1 MTRTR
6 RNEVEAEPMSSKVLV
21 ALRVRATPARAFKIF
36 TTEIALWWRPNPMF
50 RFTPRSPGVLAF
62 EPGEGGRFTETLP
75 NGKVF
80 EIGRIRA
87 WEPPSAEN
95 EGNDGRLVFGWRQA
109 TFAADQDTEV
119 EVRFE
124 AVGEETRVTVE
135 HRGWDSVPDA
145 HVARHSFPAA
155 FFLRRHGEWWQAL
168 LSAYKEQAFD
178 EDADRGHG

>member
-1 MTRTR
+1 
-6 RNEVEAEPMSSKVLV
+6 MSSKVLV
-21 ALRVRATPARAFKIF
+21 ALRVAATPARAFEVF
-36 TTEIALWWRPNPMF
+36 TREIGLWWRPNPMF

-75 NGKVF
+75 SGKVF

-87 WEPPSAEN
+87 WEPPSDD
-95 EGNDGRLVFGWRQA
+95 EGAKGNGRLVFGWRQA
-109 TFAADQDTEV
+109 TFTPGQDTEV

-145 HVARHSFPAA
+145 HVARHSFPALV
-155 FFLRRHGEWWQAL
+155 FLRRHGEWWQGL
-168 LSAYKEQAFD
+168 LSAYKEQMSG
-178 EDADRGHG
+178 ADHERGQR